1 MAGFEADH
9 GYDLDDRS
17 GTQTKLLYI
26 DIHNHLLRR
35 EILAG
40 CVAVRYIRSGLTKAL
55 SNAAFEE
62 SRKQLGLIDISD
74 RIAEKRRTEEA
85 EEELENESL
94 ERLLNLDLEI

>member
-1 MAGFEADH
+1 MASLKANHRD
-9 GYDLDDRS
+9 DVDDR
-17 GTQTKLLYI
+17 GRVNRVI
-26 DIHNHLLRR
+26 
-35 EILAG
+35 AG
-40 CVAVRYIRSGLTKAL
+40 KAL